1 MLTDQ
6 LRHVR
11 RSPALALIVLAGGLM
26 LGVLIG
32 VIFGDSGGSAH
43 AVRRVG
49 LTATVAVGPARAD
62 SRLAA
67 SAGGGASSGRAATLP
82 PASAGS
88 NDPVGANGSQ
98 AYPGDRETLATE
110 LSQGVAAADALG
122 GVAAAAIWVH
132 GDAQPVLVGPTMQR
146 YRMWSVSK
154 AVATIATLQATND
167 HPDSV
172 LRSAMADAIRR
183 SDNCAIRRVIVGLQ
197 DRLGAGNRGT
207 VAAFEHVLAIAG
219 AGIERAPQSAAAEQ
233 ACVRYLDRH
242 QSGLPGS
249 DLGIV
254 PEFGTAEW
262 TEKDA
267 IFFAHALSEGL
278 YGASGAY
285 LLALMGQPKEPPL
298 EEPPPPAAPPLGWG
312 AGAAFPS
319 SWKPAWKAGWGGS
332 QNDPP
337 HFLASQIVV
346 LHLGRVPVAVTAVFV
361 PRAEPATDNP
371 GITHAPEALELMFRA
386 ARAGLERKRVG
397 GIG

>member
-6 LRHVR
+6 LGHIR
-11 RSPALALIVLAGGLM
+11 RSPAPALIVLAGGLL

-32 VIFGDSGGSAH
+32 VAFGHSGSSVH
-43 AVRRVG
+43 VVRRVDVA
-49 LTATVAVGPARAD
+49 ATVPAGPARAD

-67 SAGGGASSGRAATLP
+67 SAGGGASSMGEATLP

-88 NDPVGANGSQ
+88 NGATGSSSSP
-98 AYPGDRETLATE
+98 AHHREALTAE

-122 GVAAAAIWVH
+122 GVAAAAVWVH
-132 GDAQPVLVGPTMQR
+132 GDTQPVLIGPTMQR

-167 HPDSV
+167 QPDSV

-197 DRLGAGNRGT
+197 DRLRAGNRGT
-207 VAAFEHVLAIAG
+207 VAAFEQVLKIAG

-233 ACVRYLDRH
+233 ACVRYLDRN
-242 QSGLPGS
+242 QGGLPGS

-262 TEKDA
+262 TENDA
-267 IFFAHALSEGL
+267 IFFAHALSEGD

-298 EEPPPPAAPPLGWG
+298 EEPPPPLAPPLDWG
-312 AGAAFPS
+312 AGAAFPP

-346 LHLGRVPVAVTAVFV
+346 LHLGREPVAVTAVFV

-371 GITHAPEALELMFRA
+371 GITRAPQALELMFGA
-386 ARAGLERKRVG
+386 ARVGLKRERVG